1 MLELSTMWC
10 RPPKTH
16 PLAVDATQDIDEE
29 LMFHF
34 RSLVQENMARNM
46 PTDDA
51 WADAQKRFGSIQQ
64 YAKET
69 RSIDMGNRFTIQRV
83 ALFMVFVLC
92 ALCGWLWFQV
102 EQLHGQNTQIMHLVQ
117 DKQAPEKP
125 DMTSYP
131 IQLPADA
138 VRTVAKLSVD
148 FGKLQMNGDDIAAI
162 PVTCERGTTGIVLIG
177 NGTFH
182 YAPEA
187 DKKFEGRFHA
197 AWLRFNPK
205 DLDKILKLD
214 NEKKTDDK
222 GAYEMA
228 RALLPRAVN
237 HSWQSNGDALIPPEQ
252 TFSAVLNSPQYG
264 DLLISAGPKDAVVYD
279 FTDQKSLYEKK

>member
-1 MLELSTMWC
+1 MWTP
-10 RPPKTH
+10 PPKTH
-16 PLAVDATQDIDEE
+16 PLATDAAQDIDEE

-34 RSLVQENMARNM
+34 RSLVEENINRKMS
-46 PTDDA
+46 PDDA

-64 YAKET
+64 YAKKT
-69 RSIDMGNRFTIQRV
+69 GSIEMGNRITIQRV
-83 ALFMVFVLC
+83 ALFTVFVLC

-102 EQLHGQNTQIMHLVQ
+102 EQLHGQNTQIMQLVQ
-117 DKQAPEKP
+117 DKQIQEKP
-125 DMTSYP
+125 QLDMTPYP
-131 IQLPADA
+131 IKLPADA
-138 VRTVAKLSVD
+138 TRTVAKLSVD

-187 DKKFEGRFHA
+187 DKKFDGRFHA
-197 AWLRFNPK
+197 ALLRFNPK

-214 NEKKTDDK
+214 SEKKTDDK

-252 TFSAVLNSPQYG
+252 TFSAVLNSPEYG

-279 FTDQKSLYEKK
+279 FTDRKSLYEKK